1 MIEVVS
7 NANILAKHLIDAGRK
22 KRDEQPDEMIYL
34 EM

>member
-22 KRDEQPDEMIYL
+22 KEMNSR
-34 EM
+34 MR